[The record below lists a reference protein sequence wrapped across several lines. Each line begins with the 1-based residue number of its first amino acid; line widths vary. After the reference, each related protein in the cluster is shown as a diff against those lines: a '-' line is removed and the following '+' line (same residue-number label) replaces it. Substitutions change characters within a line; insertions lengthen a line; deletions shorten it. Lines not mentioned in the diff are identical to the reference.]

1 MARPSSDDLSSLV
14 MQVAHAFDMV
24 NHLPDPDGW
33 NADPFA
39 DNSID
44 SNQLRLL
51 THAARE
57 SWAINARL
65 LSQFFLGDKHGIDAT
80 DYLPDWAGHEAPV
93 LGAWRSVA
101 SEHVAHLSPRRAR
114 DPVRALH
121 TGERQQVKDA
131 INREAFR
138 FASELNRADAH
149 GWGRAMTDFLAGLHL
164 DDSTSDAV
172 R

>member
-101 SEHVAHLSPRRAR
+101 SEHVAHLSPRRSGSSPSATHR
-114 DPVRALH
+114 RTAA
-121 TGERQQVKDA
+121 GEGCDQPRS
-131 INREAFR
+131 ISIRIRTEP
-138 FASELNRADAH
+138 S
-149 GWGRAMTDFLAGLHL
+149 
-164 DDSTSDAV
+164 
-172 R
+172 